1 MGGCLYF
8 IFIRPFELIFHA
20 IWDLI
25 RLIPYLL
32 VLLGIWLVFGY
43 FVWGTFALPG
53 GFSPFGWFNRE
64 PAVTQAPIRP
74 APSVGPAESY
84 PIVFRFIWQGES
96 IYYLGNEISE
106 EYFAEL
112 AHEARELGGK
122 VEVQQAS
129 NVTAATSDRRR
140 AILDE
145 AGVDYEIIPR

>member
-1 MGGCLYF
+1 MAGCLYVVF
-8 IFIRPFELIFHA
+8 VRPFYLILHA

-25 RLIPYLL
+25 NLIPYLL
-32 VLLGIWLVFGY
+32 VVLGIWLVFGY

-53 GFSPFGWFNRE
+53 GFAPFGWFDRE
-64 PAVTQAPIRP
+64 PAVTQVPIRP

-84 PIVFRFIWQGES
+84 AIVFRFLWQGES

-112 AHEARELGGK
+112 ANEARELNGK

-129 NVTAATSDRRR
+129 DVTVATADRRR
-140 AILDE
+140 GILDE
-145 AGVDYEIIPR
+145 AGVDYEIISR

>member
-1 MGGCLYF
+1 MAGCLYF
-8 IFIRPFELIFHA
+8 IFVRPFELILRA
-20 IWDLI
+20 LWNLI
-25 RLIPYLL
+25 NLIPYLL
-32 VLLGIWLVFGY
+32 VLVAIWLVFGY
-43 FVWGTFALPG
+43 FVWGAFSLPFG
-53 GFSPFGWFNRE
+53 IPTFGWFNQE
-64 PAVTQAPIRP
+64 PAVTQVPIRP

-84 PIVFRFIWQGES
+84 PIVFRFLWQGET

-112 AHEARELGGK
+112 ARQARELNGK

-129 NVTAATSDRRR
+129 DVTVATADRRR